1 VTTTETRVGH
11 EWRLVAP
18 WWFWPQLGGA
28 PSPGPADDRRQVRV
42 TVPQLQKYDDPNLVN
57 AFLAA
62 PQQRLAFTPTGD
74 RVATVE
80 TLVGRFPTSVTYG
93 PRKLYLAS
101 HGRHYLVVCAL
112 HCDVA
117 GFPHARREDVCETG
131 FVVRRR
137 TADVPGGPHGPVA
150 AALRRWAVA
159 RRKLKVTERRLR
171 AATGLRRL
179 ALARRKEVLVAAE
192 ATTREAARALAAT
205 VVEPGST
212 RRLQGWVPAGA
223 DAAGKPVDLPPCTGS
238 GGPVPLSGVGAWRD
252 VEEQPVELAEAAYPL
267 TALVPD
273 PTRPDHDAAG
283 ETIFFGVVPTG
294 SADVDHGGAARF
306 DDEKVYEIRC
316 FARRHR
322 PECPRDGRHC
332 TCPITWSEPTE
343 PYRLADHFDLEGCGN
358 RPVTVQLPDLR
369 RLQADALRLGPG
381 GAGGVR
387 FSSPPKSELSFTSD
401 KVDAAASPGAMKNDG
416 FQICSFA
423 IPLITIVAFFVL
435 RLFLPIVVL
444 LFGLWFLLMLRFCIP
459 PDVDISAE
467 AALLADFTNL
477 KVGLE
482 ADAGV
487 AVEIAGRP
495 TFRARLKE
503 LLDGSTLQ
511 NKKPSPTTD
520 ALVKAYE
527 KSELDARSFA
537 SIGRGALTQG
547 AAPAPARRF
556 EPRVER
562 DAVVTP

>member
-1 VTTTETRVGH
+1 MTTTETRVGH

-18 WWFWPQLGGA
+18 WWYWPRLSGA
-28 PSPGPADDRRQVRV
+28 PPGPAVDRRRVRV
-42 TVPQLQKYDDPNLVN
+42 TAPQLQKYDDPNLVN
-57 AFLAA
+57 TFLAT
-62 PQQRLAFTPTGD
+62 PQRRLAFVPTTD
-74 RVATVE
+74 QVATVE
-80 TLVGRFPTSVTYG
+80 TDVGTFPTSVTYG

-101 HGRHYLVVCAL
+101 HHRHYLVVCAL

-117 GFPHARREDVCETG
+117 GFPHARRDDVCEAG

-137 TADVPGGPHGPVA
+137 TADVPGGPDGPVA
-150 AALRRWAVA
+150 AALRRWALA
-159 RRKLKVTERRLR
+159 RRKLRVTERRLR
-171 AATGLRRL
+171 TATGLRHA
-179 ALARRKEVLVAAE
+179 ALDRRKAVLAAAE
-192 ATTREAARALAAT
+192 ATTREAAGALVAT
-205 VVEPGST
+205 VVEPGSS
-212 RRLQGWVPAGA
+212 RKLQGWVPAGV
-223 DAAGKPVDLPPCTGS
+223 DALGRPVDLPPCPTDD
-238 GGPVPLSGVGAWRD
+238 GPVPLAGVGAWRD
-252 VEEQPVELAEAAYPL
+252 VEEQPIELAEDAYPL

-294 SADVDHGGAARF
+294 SADVDRDGGARF
-306 DDEKVYEIRC
+306 DDGHVYEIRC

-322 PECPRDGRHC
+322 PECPREGRHC

-343 PYRLADHFDLEGCGN
+343 PYGLADHFDLEGCAN

-387 FSSPPKSELSFTSD
+387 FSSPPKSELAFTSTGT
-401 KVDAAASPGAMKNDG
+401 DATRADGARKNDT

-467 AALLADFTNL
+467 AALLADFTKL

-482 ADAGV
+482 AVAGV
-487 AVEIAGRP
+487 AAEIAGRP
-495 TFRARLKE
+495 TFRTKLKE
-503 LLDGSTLQ
+503 LLDGTTTQ
-511 NKKPSPTTD
+511 NTRPSPTAD

-527 KSELDARSFA
+527 KGELDARSFA
-537 SIGRGALTQG
+537 SIGRGALAQG
-547 AAPAPARRF
+547 PAPTPAQVF

-562 DAVVTP
+562 AAVVTP